1 MAENNKMKYF
11 KISAYNNIGVQN
23 LFKSM
28 AEDILKSLDEEKLVL
43 RSESIKLGY
52 LNNQRFNS
60 DNNDNNDEHNND
72 PNNEY
77 QRINSNSSGN
87 YLINSQCCKI

>member
-1 MAENNKMKYF
+1 MAEGNKMKYF

-23 LFKSM
+23 LFRSM
-28 AEDILKSLDEEKLVL
+28 AEDILKSLDAEKLVL

-52 LNNQRFNS
+52 LNNQCFNCG
-60 DNNDNNDEHNND
+60 NNDNNNVHNND
-72 PNNEY
+72 QNNEY
-77 QRINSNSSGN
+77 QRINTNGSNN